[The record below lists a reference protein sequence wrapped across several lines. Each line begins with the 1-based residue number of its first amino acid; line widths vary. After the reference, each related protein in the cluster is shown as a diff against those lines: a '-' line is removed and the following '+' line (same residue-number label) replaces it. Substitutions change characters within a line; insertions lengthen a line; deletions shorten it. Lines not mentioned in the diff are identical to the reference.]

1 MVEKTVKIYSLPTYQ
16 VKPDVFLVYSD
27 NVSKSKIP
35 IIIDNGSYLC
45 KAGWIVNEK
54 PPLVFRNVA
63 AKHRGKKESETQ
75 VGNDIKNIE
84 AVRWLLKTQFDKNVV
99 TQFDVQETILDYIF
113 NHLGINSN
121 GAVNHPIVMSE
132 AVCNP
137 NYSRQLMSELLFE
150 CYNVPQ
156 VSYGVD
162 SLFSFYNY
170 NAKSKGLFGL
180 VVSLGYNTC
189 HVLPLVRSR
198 FDVRNAKR
206 INIGTSNM
214 DSFLHRILQLKYSA
228 HASAI
233 TLSRAETLIREHML
247 FSQNY
252 MEDIRMWGKENYA
265 KDNTHIVQLPYVPL
279 PGSNSNN
286 NSGKM
291 EKCEALLKRVQSMRL
306 KQRSEKLAFDEE
318 HLQECLSV
326 QDLIEDG
333 DDEAILA
340 LQELGYTSAAE
351 LQAGMKK
358 LNCNIRKLKNL
369 IAAQQDEP
377 QESPFANWCEELNL
391 SNFTDADSWLNAVKL
406 KRKEVF
412 DARQKLSSDRLKSTN
427 LGGFSFT
434 TANDLFG
441 GVFADPVEMK
451 SFQEHTMELEEKK
464 EQIKILDEVLAE
476 YEREFSK
483 SQINFSFNLA
493 EYYQLQIGVERTR
506 VPEVIFQPTMVGI
519 EQAGLAETIEMVLAR
534 YSLSDQQKLAENVFI
549 TGGCAKLPF
558 IKERIETEL
567 LAMRPFQSKFSVQL
581 AEDPLL
587 DAWKGARKWALHDD
601 NLKKFSVTRQEY
613 EEKGGDY
620 LKDHMCSN
628 HYVALPAPVRKT
640 LVQTSPPAG
649 AKQEQKVT

>member
-1 MVEKTVKIYSLPTYQ
+1 MAETVKIYSLPTNQ
-16 VKPDVFLVYSD
+16 VKPDVFMVYSD
-27 NVSKSKIP
+27 SLAKSKIP

-45 KAGWIVNEK
+45 KAGWVANEK

-113 NHLGINSN
+113 NHLGINTN
-121 GAVNHPIVMSE
+121 GAVNHPIVMTE

-180 VVSLGYNTC
+180 VISLGYNTC
-189 HVLPLVRSR
+189 HVLPVVRSR

-214 DSFLHRILQLKYSA
+214 DSFFHRILQLKYSA

-233 TLSRAETLIREHML
+233 TLSRAESLTREHML

-252 MEDIRMWGKENYA
+252 MDDVRMWENESYA
-265 KDNTHIVQLPYVPL
+265 KNNTHIVQLPYVPL
-279 PGSNSNN
+279 PGSNSSNN
-286 NSGKM
+286 IGKM
-291 EKCEALLKRVQSMRL
+291 EKCQALLKRVQAIRL

-351 LQAGMKK
+351 LLAGIKK

-369 IAAQQDEP
+369 IAAQHEES

-391 SNFTDADSWLNAVKL
+391 NNFTDADSWLNAVKV
-406 KRKEVF
+406 KRKEIF
-412 DARQKLSSDRLKSTN
+412 DARQKISSDRLKSTN

-451 SFQEHTMELEEKK
+451 SFQEHNMELEEKK

-476 YEREFSK
+476 HERDFSK
-483 SQINFSFNLA
+483 SETNFSFNLA
-493 EYYQLQIGVERTR
+493 EYYQLQIGLERIR
-506 VPEVIFQPTMVGI
+506 VPEIIFQPTMVGI

-534 YSLSDQQKLAENVFI
+534 YTLSDQQKLAENVFI
-549 TGGCAKLPF
+549 TGGCARLPF

-567 LAMRPFQSKFSVQL
+567 LAMRPFQSKFNVQL
-581 AEDPLL
+581 AVDPLL
-587 DAWKGARKWALHDD
+587 DAWRGAKKWAQNDD

-628 HYVALPAPVRKT
+628 HYVTLPAPIRKT
-640 LVQTSPPAG
+640 LVQTSPPVG
-649 AKQEQKVT
+649 TKQEQKVT